1 VTTSGSTIV
10 SKAAR
15 CFSPTS
21 TMTVSRSSA
30 NSPAFGWTSLAM
42 VATASRRVRLGS
54 TASTIVREAW

>member
-10 SKAAR
+10 SSACR

-21 TMTVSRSSA
+21 TITVSRRSA

-42 VATASRRVRLGS
+42 VATASSFSRDGS
-54 TASTIVREAW
+54 TASTTVRDAW